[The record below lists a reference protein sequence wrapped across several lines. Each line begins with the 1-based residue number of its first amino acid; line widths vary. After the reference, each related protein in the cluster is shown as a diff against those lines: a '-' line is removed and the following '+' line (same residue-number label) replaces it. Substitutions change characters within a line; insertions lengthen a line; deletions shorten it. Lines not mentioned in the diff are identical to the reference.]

1 MIKPTDPPMEELLG
15 SAQVFSAAVSGL
27 LEAQVGEAGLDL
39 ALSQVRMLALIDRL
53 PSCGIGDLADY
64 MGVSSA
70 ATSRSVERLVR
81 RGMVDRSTAGED
93 RRAVD
98 LVVTKEGRA
107 ALGQYQAS
115 VRRALEELTGSLN
128 AEKVLEAIA
137 VLDQL
142 SLIMVQ
148 RYADVDAACFR
159 CGMHFREKCVL
170 RRVVGRHCLNLD
182 TGTTGT
188 HTVGNLPN
196 IEKGSE

>member
-1 MIKPTDPPMEELLG
+1 MITPTDPPMEELLG

-39 ALSQVRMLALIDRL
+39 VLSQVRMLALIDRL
-53 PSCGIGDLADY
+53 PNCGIGDLADY

-81 RGMVDRSTAGED
+81 RGMVTRATAGED

-98 LVVTKEGRA
+98 LAVTPAGRS
-107 ALGQYQAS
+107 ALKRYQAS
-115 VRRALEELTGSLN
+115 VRNALDELTGSLD
-128 AEKVLEAIA
+128 AEKVQEAIA
-137 VLDQL
+137 LLDQL
-142 SLIMVQ
+142 SLVMVQ
-148 RYADVDAACFR
+148 RYADVDEACFR

-182 TGTTGT
+182 TGSEGT
-188 HTVGNLPN
+188 HTVGNLPPLD
-196 IEKGSE
+196 KG

>member
-53 PSCGIGDLADY
+53 PNCGIGDLADY

-81 RGMVDRSTAGED
+81 RGMVTRSTAGED

-98 LVVTKEGRA
+98 LAVTPAGRS
-107 ALGQYQAS
+107 ALKQYQAS
-115 VRRALEELTGSLN
+115 VRGALDELTGSLD
-128 AEKVLEAIA
+128 AEKVHEAIA
-137 VLDQL
+137 LLDQL
-142 SLIMVQ
+142 SLVMVQ
-148 RYADVDAACFR
+148 RYADVDEACFR

-182 TGTTGT
+182 TGSEGT
-188 HTVGNLPN
+188 HTVGNLPSL
-196 IEKGSE
+196 EKG